1 MGFVARRS
9 GGKDVVGA
17 SVPLIALLYW
27 ASFIILT
34 SVSAVLGGYEYGLV
48 NLPLDLS
55 LISYATLVAIGIFT
69 LLARMRAL
77 PFRRQALI
85 ALILMFAFSF
95 LFDVG
100 FQLIRTVFG
109 PQAAELTVAN
119 TVTRANILRG
129 GLFWF
134 VPFCLWAAAMLA
146 LLHNDTA
153 RRRERQLLVAENEA
167 SAQAARVAEAETR
180 AARSELAMLRLQLN
194 PHFMCNALNSVSG
207 LVLGGQK
214 EEAVA
219 LSDALAAF
227 LRSCTDVSDGEITL
241 EEELETIE
249 AYLKVQTIR
258 FGARL
263 NLVFDCDE
271 ETLEALIPNF
281 ILQPLVENAIK
292 YAVIPSPVPVE
303 IVLSARR
310 EGDTLLL
317 TVSDDG
323 KVPPADKPQAKGGV
337 GHANTR
343 ARLQIRYGGDA
354 VLEAGPSPSGY
365 RAAIRLPFRV
375 EGEGEAALA
384 AS

>member
-1 MGFVARRS
+1 
-9 GGKDVVGA
+9 
-17 SVPLIALLYW
+17 
-27 ASFIILT
+27 
-34 SVSAVLGGYEYGLV
+34 
-48 NLPLDLS
+48 
-55 LISYATLVAIGIFT
+55 YATLVAIGIFK

-95 LFDVG
+95 VFDVG

-153 RRRERQLLVAENEA
+153 RRRERQLLVAEREA

-207 LVLGGQK
+207 LVLSGQK
-214 EEAVA
+214 EAAVA

-241 EEELETIE
+241 EEELETVE

-263 NLVFDCDE
+263 NLTFDCED

-317 TVSDDG
+317 AVSDDG
-323 KVPPADKPQAKGGV
+323 KVPPADKKPQAKGGV

-343 ARLQIRYGGDA
+343 ARLQIRYGGGA
-354 VLEAGPSPSGY
+354 VLETGPTSSGY

-375 EGEGEAALA
+375 EGQDRKALA
-384 AS
+384 IF